1 MPGIGVISNQRAR
14 MHKLYPRLKNR
25 LSFIVG
31 RGGDVAATRS
41 LDDAERAMQE
51 FREAEVDILA
61 ISGGDGTA
69 HRTIEIMLKVYAGS
83 TPPPILLLPSGTQ
96 NMVPASFGIR
106 RGSTATLL
114 ATLAR
119 YRHNV
124 PITVVRRNVLHVNE
138 HFSFMFSLGV
148 APRFLEQYYAG
159 STTPLGAAKLLA
171 DYALDGIR
179 HGSRAA
185 AMFTPV
191 RGEMRIDSGR
201 AQPVT
206 MAALFC
212 SFIEELALRFR
223 LFPRAGWDQNVFESV
238 LVHGSPLD
246 VARALPWL
254 WIGSRRPLSG
264 LRRFLASRLELT
276 IEKPE
281 VYTLDGEIYP
291 ATRQFSISAGP
302 ELRFVVPGPRLRG
315 FDRRLRTERIGPWEM
330 RYLV

>member
-1 MPGIGVISNQRAR
+1 MPGIGVITNQRAR

-51 FREAEVDILA
+51 FRDAEVDILA

-69 HRTIEIMLKVYAGS
+69 HRTIEVMLKVYAGA

-114 ATLAR
+114 ATIAR

-124 PITVVRRNVLHVNE
+124 PIPVIRRNVLRVNE

-148 APRFLEQYYAG
+148 APRFLEKYYAG
-159 STTPLGAAKLLA
+159 RTTPTGAAQLLA
-171 DYALDGIR
+171 SYALDGILR
-179 HGSRAA
+179 GQRSAA
-185 AMFTPV
+185 LFA
-191 RGEMRIDSGR
+191 RSQGEMRVDSGR
-201 AQPVT
+201 AQPINI
-206 MAALFC
+206 AALFC
-212 SFIEELALRFR
+212 SFVEELALRFR
-223 LFPRAGWDQNVFESV
+223 LFPRAGWDANVFESV
-238 LVHGSPLD
+238 LVHGTPLQ

-254 WIGSRRPLSG
+254 WAGSRRPLSG
-264 LRRFLASRLELT
+264 IQRFLASEIDLTLEN
-276 IEKPE
+276 PE
-281 VYTLDGEIYP
+281 VYTLDGEVYP
-291 ATRQFSISAGP
+291 ATRHFSISAGP
-302 ELRFVVPGPRLRG
+302 ELRFVVPGFRFRRI
-315 FDRRLRTERIGPWEM
+315 DRRLRTDRIGPWEM